1 MEFGSSILREQEYSR
16 NYSFQSKTA
25 GYMPWR
31 GYKRVKS
38 TKVRNFTN
46 RRGAPMMLVYD
57 LRAMQILFHQ
67 PADAG
72 SRPRRVVTIAELIV
86 MIATAQQ
93 KGLPKWK
100 RYYLSH
106 REREIARQTRYR
118 AAHWEE
124 VREYKRHYYRNRKQ
138 SKTIRSGQTLLI
150 RDSDR
155 GAGDRDRPGPGGEL
169 PIRDPGRTHLH
180 HVGE

>member
-1 MEFGSSILREQEYSR
+1 
-16 NYSFQSKTA
+16 
-25 GYMPWR
+25 
-31 GYKRVKS
+31 
-38 TKVRNFTN
+38 
-46 RRGAPMMLVYD
+46 MLFYD
-57 LRAMQILFHQ
+57 MQALSVDFFP
-67 PADAG
+67 PADAED
-72 SRPRRVVTIAELIV
+72 RPRWVVTIAELIV

-150 RDSDR
+150 REAVPCS
-155 GAGDRDRPGPGGEL
+155 
-169 PIRDPGRTHLH
+169 T
-180 HVGE
+180 